1 MSSDLIKSIANEV
14 LVLESQLK
22 DYKALTE
29 RYESMK
35 EQLKSAME
43 EAGVEKWELPNGTK
57 LALVR
62 DKADEEVVEKYFDEV
77 AFMLDNKD
85 LYDQYTSERTKLK
98 KGRKGYVKITL
109 PKEE

>member
-14 LVLESQLK
+14 LVLENQLK
-22 DYKALTE
+22 EYKALTE

-35 EQLKSAME
+35 EKLKSAME
-43 EAGVEKWELPNGTK
+43 EAGVEKCEFPNGTK

-77 AFMLDNKD
+77 AFMLENKD
-85 LYDQYTSERTKLK
+85 LYDKYTSERTKLK

-109 PKEE
+109 PKE